1 MEHTMRRYASLIFFL
16 VLVFG
21 GGSLIGA
28 VTAPGEWYRG
38 LDKPWFNPPDWL
50 FGPAWGVLYVLIA
63 VAGWRTWTRDR
74 TGPAMR
80 IWWLQ
85 LALNFL
91 WSPTFFAMQW
101 IGGGLTVVLAML
113 ASIVAFIVVSWR
125 SDRVASVLFV
135 PYAAWVSFASLLN
148 AAILLLN

>member
-1 MEHTMRRYASLIFFL
+1 MRRYASLIFFL
-16 VLVFG
+16 VIVFG

-38 LDKPWFNPPDWL
+38 LNKPWFNPPDWV

-63 VAGWRTWTRDR
+63 VAGWRTWARDR

-91 WSPTFFAMQW
+91 WSPVFFAMQW
-101 IGGGLTVVLAML
+101 IGGGLAVVLAML

-125 SDRVASVLFV
+125 SDRVASLLFV